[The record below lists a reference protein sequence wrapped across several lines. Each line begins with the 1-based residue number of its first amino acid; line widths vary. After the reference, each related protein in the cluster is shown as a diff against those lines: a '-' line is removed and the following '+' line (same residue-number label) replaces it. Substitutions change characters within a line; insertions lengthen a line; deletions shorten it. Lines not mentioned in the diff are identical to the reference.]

1 MIVSEPSV
9 QKSGRKLGAGVIAN
23 LAAPAV
29 ISASRIA
36 TSLTSG
42 ATKVAW
48 FDTWTPT
55 LDQALDTLPAIP
67 GCEHEV
73 YRELTQ
79 PSDVVKRHALVT
91 EHGQPTA
98 VISLRGRRRYWE
110 PVTYQALPG
119 VMAPATSPAA
129 LARALRALGVEVRIE
144 AGMNADVQDLKP
156 RALYSYDARQV
167 ELQTDYEALWTSKHR
182 NNVRRARK
190 RCDEFMS
197 LRIDGEGDLEWCV
210 EQWRRMWEGDED
222 EEIVAANDRLRF
234 WRAFMRR
241 QTADSL
247 IQFHTVHLLDGER
260 RTAGHVLMCK
270 EGLVLGQCIT
280 RDPEYDHCAAGVR
293 SMDSA
298 IAWAAGAGHRLFDL
312 GGGSDY
318 KRLWGEALGKRYG
331 AIFRPKAISALYRL
345 GLE

>member
-1 MIVSEPSV
+1 MPEPSPQRSA
-9 QKSGRKLGAGVIAN
+9 QKQVSGLIAG

-42 ATKVAW
+42 PTKTAW

-55 LDQALDTLPAIP
+55 LDQALDALPAIP
-67 GCEHEV
+67 GCAHDV

-79 PSDVVKRHALVT
+79 PSEAVKRHALVT

-98 VISLRGRRRYWE
+98 VISLRSRRRYWE
-110 PVTYQALPG
+110 PVAYQALPG
-119 VMAPATSPAA
+119 VIAPAASPAA
-129 LARALRALGVEVRIE
+129 LGRALRALGIEVRIE
-144 AGMNADVQDLKP
+144 AGMDADVQDLNP
-156 RALYSYDARQV
+156 TTSYAYDARQV

-190 RCDEFMS
+190 RCDEFMQ

-210 EQWRRMWEGDED
+210 HQWRSMWEGDEE
-222 EEIVAANDRLRF
+222 EEIVAAGDRLRF
-234 WRAFMRR
+234 WQAFMRG

-270 EGLVLGQCIT
+270 DGVVRGQCIT

-331 AIFRPKAISALYRL
+331 AIFRPKAVSALYRL